1 MTALLEVDS
10 IRCGYGGNTVL
21 NGVSLIVGD
30 GETVLLLGPNG
41 HGKSTLARAIS
52 GVLPIYSGSISF
64 AGGAVSGQ
72 SPGTVLRRGL
82 VHIPQGDLMFPEMTV
97 LENLVVAAG
106 LDRLGWR
113 NRGRRLDEV
122 FELFPRLEERSRQ
135 LASTLSGGERRMLA
149 LGRGLMRPAELLVI
163 DEPSLGLAPILVSE
177 VYGKISQIAAED
189 GRSVLLID
197 ESATH
202 LDIADRIL
210 VMQSGEIVMERTA
223 ERFLDDRELV
233 ETYFVGLEH

>member
-1 MTALLEVDS
+1 
-10 IRCGYGGNTVL
+10 
-21 NGVSLIVGD
+21 
-30 GETVLLLGPNG
+30 
-41 HGKSTLARAIS
+41 
-52 GVLPIYSGSISF
+52 
-64 AGGAVSGQ
+64 
-72 SPGTVLRRGL
+72 
-82 VHIPQGDLMFPEMTV
+82 
-97 LENLVVAAG
+97 
-106 LDRLGWR
+106 
-113 NRGRRLDEV
+113 
-122 FELFPRLEERSRQ
+122 
-135 LASTLSGGERRMLA
+135 MLA